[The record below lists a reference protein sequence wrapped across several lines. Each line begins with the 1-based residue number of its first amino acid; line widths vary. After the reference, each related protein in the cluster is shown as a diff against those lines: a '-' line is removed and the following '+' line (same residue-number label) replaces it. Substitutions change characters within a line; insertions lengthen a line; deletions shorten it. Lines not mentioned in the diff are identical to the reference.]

1 MAACLTAGLTIS
13 GINAEVS
20 KDQWEFQ
27 IGPSEGIHAADELLM
42 GRYLL
47 ERIAEKYQK
56 IICYDPKPF
65 EFINGSGCHT
75 NFSTKLM
82 RDKDSTSN
90 ANGINEIHRVIQN
103 MEKHH
108 AEDIQQYGANNDK
121 RLSGIHETS
130 SYDKFSW
137 GVANRGAS
145 VRINNNT
152 HRDGFGYFE
161 DRRPAANMDPYLV
174 TSILM
179 HRVVEE

>member
-1 MAACLTAGLTIS
+1 
-13 GINAEVS
+13 
-20 KDQWEFQ
+20 
-27 IGPSEGIHAADELLM
+27 
-42 GRYLL
+42 
-47 ERIAEKYQK
+47 
-56 IICYDPKPF
+56 
-65 EFINGSGCHT
+65 
-75 NFSTKLM
+75 M
-82 RDKDSTSN
+82 RDKNDTENSR
-90 ANGINEIHRVIQN
+90 GINEIYRVIRN

-108 AEDIQQYGANNDK
+108 TEDIQQYGRDNDK

-179 HRVVEE
+179 QRVIEE

>member
-1 MAACLTAGLTIS
+1 MVAR
-13 GINAEVS
+13 
-20 KDQWEFQ
+20 F
-27 IGPSEGIHAADELLM
+27 
-42 GRYLL
+42 LL
-47 ERIAEKYQK
+47 ERIAEKYVK
-56 IICYDPKPF
+56 TICFDPKPF
-65 EFINGSGCHT
+65 THINGSGCHT
-75 NFSTKLM
+75 NFSTKSM
-82 RDKDSTSN
+82 RDKCEDGVG
-90 ANGINEIHRVIQN
+90 GINEIHRVIQN
-103 MEKHH
+103 MDKHH
-108 AEDIQQYGANNDK
+108 VEDIQRYGADNDK

-179 HRVVEE
+179 QRVIEE